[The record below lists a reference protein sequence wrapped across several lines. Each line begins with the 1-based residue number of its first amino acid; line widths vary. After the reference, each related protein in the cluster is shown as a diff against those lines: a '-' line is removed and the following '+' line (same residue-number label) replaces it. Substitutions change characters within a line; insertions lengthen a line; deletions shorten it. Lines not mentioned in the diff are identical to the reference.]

1 MAAIVDR
8 LRGIAE
14 KVGARTTGATVQDVL
29 SDIEAKLANNAAP
42 QQKAYN
48 KPQQKK
54 AEKPFFTD
62 DKTDVK
68 TDEN

>member
-29 SDIEAKLANNAAP
+29 SDIEVKLASTAAP
-42 QQKAYN
+42 QQ
-48 KPQQKK
+48 K

-68 TDEN
+68 TDES

>member
-14 KVGARTTGATVQDVL
+14 KVGARTTGTTVQDVL
-29 SDIEAKLANNAAP
+29 SDIEVKLANTAAP

-48 KPQQKK
+48 
-54 AEKPFFTD
+54 KPFFTD

-68 TDEN
+68 TDES

>member
-14 KVGARTTGATVQDVL
+14 KVGARATGATVQDVL
-29 SDIEAKLANNAAP
+29 SDIEVKLANNAAP

-48 KPQQKK
+48 KPQKK